1 LPVYQCIFVEFQDG
15 FGPVKE
21 ESAMTM
27 NSKQDEHNKC
37 QSLEYGDSD
46 DDESGMF
53 NSLNLLICIH
63 LPIFT

>member
-1 LPVYQCIFVEFQDG
+1 
-15 FGPVKE
+15 
-21 ESAMTM
+21 MTM
-27 NSKQDEHNKC
+27 NSEQDEHNKC

>member
-1 LPVYQCIFVEFQDG
+1 
-15 FGPVKE
+15 
-21 ESAMTM
+21 MTM
-27 NSKQDEHNKC
+27 NSEQDEHNKC
-37 QSLEYGDSD
+37 QSLEYGD